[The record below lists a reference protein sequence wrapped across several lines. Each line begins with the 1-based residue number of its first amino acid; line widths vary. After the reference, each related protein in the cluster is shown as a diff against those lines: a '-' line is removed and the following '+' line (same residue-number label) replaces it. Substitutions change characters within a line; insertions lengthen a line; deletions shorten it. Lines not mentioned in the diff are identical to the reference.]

1 MGECLK
7 KAGGVLVDR
16 SLVSIVRGGKN
27 PLEREID
34 LMVRRAIQ
42 LAGGLDDIVSSGDLV
57 LIKPNLVVPASPKE
71 GSVTNPLVAKSI
83 ANIVKDLRARPI
95 VAESSAVGVD
105 TEKAI
110 ISAGYDRLRNEA
122 IEVIDLKKTKS
133 IKVALPKG
141 RVIREAITYEIATQ
155 ADIIISVPVMKTHDQ
170 TEVTLGLKN
179 MKGLFHDATKRKLHM
194 EGLFDGIADECTVIK
209 PHLVVI
215 DGIIGQEGLGPM
227 YGSPIEMDLIIAG
240 KDPVAT
246 DAVAAQVMGFE
257 PERVC
262 YLGKAEEQGLG
273 TARQADIEVIGEKIS
288 NIRRRFKPAS
298 DVTIEAP
305 GFKFI
310 SDDRTCT
317 GCRNTVL
324 SSLVDL
330 KQLNQLERLRGITM
344 ITGNVEEVPEIES
357 QRLILV
363 GLCLANF
370 KDRGRFVTGCPPNNR
385 DVVGEALRVKA
396 KASYWE

>member
-1 MGECLK
+1 
-7 KAGGVLVDR
+7 VDR
-16 SLVSIVRGGKN
+16 SLVSIARGGKN
-27 PLEREID
+27 PQEKEID
-34 LMVRRAIQ
+34 LMVKRAVE

-71 GSVTNPLVAKSI
+71 GSVTNPFVAKSI
-83 ANIVKDLRARPI
+83 ANIVKELKARPI
-95 VAESSAVGVD
+95 IAESSAVAVD

-110 ISAGYDRLRNEA
+110 ISAGYDRLRNGG
-122 IEVIDLKKTKS
+122 IDVIDLKKTKS
-133 IKVALPKG
+133 TKIALPKG
-141 RVIREAITYEIATQ
+141 RAIKEAVTYEIATQ
-155 ADIIISVPVMKTHDQ
+155 ADVIISVPVMKTHDQ

-194 EGLFDGIADECTVIK
+194 EGLFDGIADECTAIK
-209 PHLVVI
+209 PDLVVI

-227 YGSPIEMDLIIAG
+227 YGVPVEMDLIIAG

-246 DAVAAQVMGFE
+246 DAVAAHVMGFE
-257 PERVC
+257 PERVR

-273 TARQADIEVIGEKIS
+273 TASRANIEVVGEKIS
-288 NIRRRFKPAS
+288 SVSRRFKPAS
-298 DVTIEAP
+298 EVTIEAP
-305 GFKFI
+305 GFSLI

-330 KQLNQLERLRGITM
+330 QQANQLETLRGVTM
-344 ITGNVEEVPEIES
+344 IAGKVEEVPETES
-357 QRLILV
+357 RKLILV
-363 GLCLANF
+363 GLCLAKF

-385 DVVGEALRVKA
+385 DVVGEVLGVEA
-396 KASYWE
+396 KARYWE

>member
-1 MGECLK
+1 M
-7 KAGGVLVDR
+7 DR
-16 SLVSIVRGGKN
+16 SLVSIARGGKN
-27 PLEREID
+27 PQEKEID
-34 LMVRRAIQ
+34 LMVRRAVE

-71 GSVTNPLVAKSI
+71 GSVTNPFVAKSI
-83 ANIVKDLRARPI
+83 ANIVKELKARPI
-95 VAESSAVGVD
+95 IAESSAVGVD

-110 ISAGYDRLRNEA
+110 ISAGYDRLRSGG
-122 IEVIDLKKTKS
+122 IDVIDLKKTKS
-133 IKVALPKG
+133 TKIALPKG
-141 RVIREAITYEIATQ
+141 RVIKEAVTYEIATQ
-155 ADIIISVPVMKTHDQ
+155 ADVIISVPVMKTHDQ

-194 EGLFDGIADECTVIK
+194 EGLFDGIADECTAIK
-209 PHLVVI
+209 PDLVVI

-227 YGSPIEMDLIIAG
+227 YGAPIEMDLIIAG

-246 DAVAAQVMGFE
+246 DTVAAHVMGFE
-257 PERVC
+257 PERVR

-273 TARQADIEVIGEKIS
+273 TASRANIEVIGEKIS
-288 NIRRRFKPAS
+288 SVSRRFKPAS
-298 DVTIEAP
+298 GVTIEAP
-305 GFKFI
+305 RFSLI

-330 KQLNQLERLRGITM
+330 QQANQLERLKGITM
-344 ITGNVEEVPEIES
+344 IAGKVEEVPEIES
-357 QRLILV
+357 RKLILV
-363 GLCLANF
+363 GLCLAKF

-385 DVVGEALRVKA
+385 DVVGEVLGVEA
-396 KASYWE
+396 KARYWE